1 MEDTRKILLD
11 EFERVLD
18 PLSIHIVQ
26 LSVYTGKRGLN
37 IRVVIHREGGIT
49 LDDCEQVT
57 RIFNDILTI
66 LEPIDENNY
75 TLQVSSPGIDR
86 VFRSEKEYNIFRSAH
101 VKIIVDE
108 SFQNAEGGVIRGV
121 LKELDGGCV
130 ILVPDTK
137 PEKELSIPLSSI
149 KKAQLDG

>member
-1 MEDTRKILLD
+1 MDETRKILMD

-18 PLSIHIVQ
+18 PLCMHIVQ

-37 IRVVIHREGGIT
+37 IRVVIHKEGGVT

-86 VFRSEKEYNIFRSAH
+86 VFKNEKEYDIFKSAH

-108 SFQNAEGGVIRGV
+108 SVQYGEGGVIRGV
-121 LKELDGGCV
+121 LKGLKGGRV
-130 ILVPDTK
+130 ILL
-137 PEKELSIPLSSI
+137 PEHKHDGELTIPLSSI
-149 KKAQLDG
+149 KKTQLDG